1 MQVRNGIFTAC
12 LSTMREQDVRFRE
25 CLRIYSYASTPSLVS
40 FLQFQFIRKS
50 EHVFRAVFHTLLN
63 RFLSRPL
70 WHDSEQSL
78 SGWDSPPD

>member
-1 MQVRNGIFTAC
+1 MVYSLPVYLLCVNKTF
-12 LSTMREQDVRFRE
+12 DVHE
-25 CLRIYSYASTPSLVS
+25 CLHIYSYASMPWLVS
-40 FLQFQFIRKS
+40 FLQFQFIRKL